1 MDAENKSEAELMM
14 EEGDRHAEAGRYLE
28 AAQLYKKVMDTFP
41 PLSEERMNK
50 VFSRLCASYGHAKM
64 VLPISAVGEHTP
76 ADFEL
81 VKIFARMS
89 LHKDQ
94 LSPFQET
101 QKTLSLVKRAMN
113 DLKRKGK
120 NLAKHPDLF
129 MIYAE
134 AQLLTGDFLN
144 AEKNFTK
151 AVNYGGDKKKI
162 YYTLMSAYAVLGMH
176 SGGAHEQA
184 LRYCEAFRQ
193 AAQGDE
199 AALKYAWPL
208 AQWLQSAREEPPPP
222 PPRL

>member
-101 QKTLSLVKRAMN
+101 P
-113 DLKRKGK
+113 K
-120 NLAKHPDLF
+120 NPF
-129 MIYAE
+129 I
-134 AQLLTGDFLN
+134 G
-144 AEKNFTK
+144 EK
-151 AVNYGGDKKKI
+151 
-162 YYTLMSAYAVLGMH
+162 
-176 SGGAHEQA
+176 
-184 LRYCEAFRQ
+184 
-193 AAQGDE
+193 GDE
-199 AALKYAWPL
+199 RPEKEGKKPGEASRSVHDLCRGAAPD
-208 AQWLQSAREEPPPP
+208 R
-222 PPRL
+222 